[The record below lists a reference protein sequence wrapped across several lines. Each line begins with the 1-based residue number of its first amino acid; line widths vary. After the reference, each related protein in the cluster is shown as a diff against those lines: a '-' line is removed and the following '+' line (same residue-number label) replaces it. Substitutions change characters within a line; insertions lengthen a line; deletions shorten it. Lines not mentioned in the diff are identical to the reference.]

1 MLALGKL
8 KQEDHY
14 KFKAN
19 ETLLQTTKHYT
30 KQNLQEDVKKKSL
43 WYGIFI
49 VNVKHGFF
57 FHFKMNIIND
67 YIITDYIINDHI
79 VCIT

>member
-30 KQNLQEDVKKKSL
+30 KQNLQEDVKKKNL
-43 WYGIFI
+43 FGMEFL
-49 VNVKHGFF
+49 
-57 FHFKMNIIND
+57 
-67 YIITDYIINDHI
+67 
-79 VCIT
+79 

>member
-1 MLALGKL
+1 MLALGGL

-19 ETLLQTTKHYT
+19 ETLLQTTKHNT
-30 KQNLQEDVKKKSL
+30 KQNLQEDVKKISL
-43 WYGIFI
+43 VWNFYSQCKAWI
-49 VNVKHGFF
+49 F
-57 FHFKMNIIND
+57 FHFKMSIIND
-67 YIITDYIINDHI
+67 YIMTDYIINDHI